1 MRRMFLAGVV
11 LGFPLPAWAV
21 CGDGALDGSETCD
34 DGNTDAGDGC
44 DASCNVEPGWNCVA
58 TEFILD
64 STQSLKDDGPHAEP
78 NWTLSKDGRTISQ
91 TINSF
96 ATVYASTLPMT
107 GLTVTFTLTVNS
119 SSDDDFIGWAFGWE
133 DGELTSKHADWWVFD
148 WKQIDQAFGSWGTA
162 YEGLALSQVTGATDA
177 ADLWSHT
184 KTVTEIAR
192 ATNLGSTGWVD
203 YTTYTIE
210 MAFDVDE
217 IQVWVDGKLEFDLAG
232 TYPES
237 NFSFY
242 AFSQEDVE
250 YTLVEPSAATVCVV
264 LDTDGDGLDDPDE
277 YEHGT
282 DIKNPDTDGDGIGDA
297 EEVAKGTDPL
307 DPDTDGDG
315 YGDAEEIAKGTDP
328 LDPNDP
334 DSADDSGTT
343 DDSGTA
349 DDSGTTDDSAVPTD
363 DSAIGS
369 DDSDAGSDGAASGDD
384 DKESC
389 GCGSSADAALLALP
403 LGALLLRRRRDS

>member
-1 MRRMFLAGVV
+1 MRRLFVASVV

-34 DGNTDAGDGC
+34 DGNADAGDGC
-44 DASCNVEPGWNCVA
+44 DAACAVEPGWNCVA

-64 STQSLKDDGPHAEP
+64 STQSLPDDGPHAEP

-91 TINSF
+91 SINSF
-96 ATVYASTLPMT
+96 STVYASTLPMT

-133 DGELTSKHADWWVFD
+133 DGELTAKDADWWVFD
-148 WKQIDQAFGSWGTA
+148 WKQTDQSYGDWGMA
-162 YEGLALSQVTGATDA
+162 YDGLALSHVTGATAA

-184 KTVTEIAR
+184 KTVEEIAR
-192 ATNLGSTGWVD
+192 AATLGSTGWVD

-217 IQVWVDGKLEFDLAG
+217 IQVWVDGKLEFDLTG
-232 TYPES
+232 EYPPS

-250 YTLVEPSAATVCVV
+250 YTLVEPSAATVCVA
-264 LDTDGDGLDDPDE
+264 LDTDGDGLEDPDE

-282 DIKNPDTDGDGIGDA
+282 DIKNPDTDGDGYGDA
-297 EEVAKGTDPL
+297 EEVENGTDPL
-307 DPDTDGDG
+307 D
-315 YGDAEEIAKGTDP
+315 A
-328 LDPNDP
+328 NDP
-334 DSADDSGTT
+334 DGPDDSGSDDSGTT
-343 DDSGTA
+343 DDSGTS
-349 DDSGTTDDSAVPTD
+349 DDSGTTDDSGVGTD
-363 DSAIGS
+363 DSSTPG
-369 DDSDAGSDGAASGDD
+369 GDD
-384 DKESC
+384 GDGDGIEGDGDEDGC
-389 GCGSSADAALLALP
+389 GCGSGGDAALMLLP
-403 LGALLLRRRRDS
+403 LGALIFRRRRES